1 MPAIVDSDGPGGKP
15 IQIFAS
21 GAILSLQLVQ
31 FEPWISGDGDAPTG
45 AVLFFVR
52 SRTFEYTT
60 AQAIAMARRTRCGR
74 SSPPAV
80 QCDLAGLWNKLGIES
95 LGGVSFNDGAPLAAV
110 RRRAITAMPAG
121 TTSCY
126 PAFDS
131 AVGPGPQGGEMDVSG
146 SLSCS
151 MGRVNI

>member
-15 IQIFAS
+15 IQIFES

-80 QCDLAGLWNKLGIES
+80 
-95 LGGVSFNDGAPLAAV
+95 
-110 RRRAITAMPAG
+110 R
-121 TTSCY
+121 
-126 PAFDS
+126 
-131 AVGPGPQGGEMDVSG
+131 
-146 SLSCS
+146 
-151 MGRVNI
+151 